1 MTLEQNIQRLSRTP
15 PFDLLPR
22 DALQLIAFAA
32 EQRKLAADEQL
43 FEEGEPADSGF
54 VVLSGAILLSAGG
67 QGRERRRVAGPGA
80 LIGENAM
87 IAEVSRRSSARATEN
102 SVVLR
107 VPRAIFHRVLAE
119 FPKDAARIRASLAAR
134 TRKMS
139 EQLERLRV
147 TAINPAQQDG
157 RPPATAPRP

>member
-1 MTLEQNIQRLSRTP
+1 MTLGDDIVRLSRTP

-32 EQRKLAADEQL
+32 DKRKLAADERL
-43 FEEGEPADSGF
+43 FEEGEPADSGIL
-54 VVLSGAILLSAGG
+54 VMSGSILLSAGG
-67 QGRERRRVAGPGA
+67 QGRERTRVAGPGA

-87 IAEVSRRSSARATEN
+87 IAEVRRPSSARATEN

-107 VPRAIFHRVLAE
+107 IPRHIFHRVLAE
-119 FPKDAARIRASLAAR
+119 FPKDAARIRASFAAR

-139 EQLERLRV
+139 EELERLRV
-147 TAINPAQQDG
+147 SAIDPA
-157 RPPATAPRP
+157 R

>member
-1 MTLEQNIQRLSRTP
+1 MTLEDNIHRLSRTP

-32 EQRKLAADEQL
+32 EKRKLAVDERL

-54 VVLSGAILLSAGG
+54 VVFSGAILLSTGG
-67 QGRERRRVAGPGA
+67 QGRERTRVAGPGA

-87 IAEVSRRSSARATEN
+87 IAEVSRPSSARAMEK
-102 SVVLR
+102 SIVLR
-107 VPRAIFHRVLAE
+107 IPRPIFHRVLAE

-147 TAINPAQQDG
+147 SAIDPAQ
-157 RPPATAPRP
+157 

>member
-1 MTLEQNIQRLSRTP
+1 MSLEENIGRLSRTP

-32 EQRKLAADEQL
+32 ERRKLAADETL

-54 VVLSGAILLSAGG
+54 VVFSGAILLSAGSE
-67 QGRERRRVAGPGA
+67 GRKRTRVAGPGA

-87 IAEVSRRSSARATEN
+87 VADVSRRSSGRAMKD

-107 VPRAIFHRVLAE
+107 IPRPIFRRVLAE
-119 FPKDAARIRASLAAR
+119 FPKDAARIRANLAAR
-134 TRKMS
+134 TRQMS
-139 EQLERLRV
+139 QQLERLRLS
-147 TAINPAQQDG
+147 ALDPAQ
-157 RPPATAPRP
+157 